1 MDTIGVRELRA
12 DLAGAVRRATAGERT
27 VITSHGRPVAQ
38 LAPLDEAAP
47 DIERLIAAGAL
58 VPPRRAGEWRAPE
71 PVSIWVTVRV
81 DRALRELRG

>member
-38 LAPLDEAAP
+38 L
-47 DIERLIAAGAL
+47 
-58 VPPRRAGEWRAPE
+58 VPPPGARERTVDQAVKGILEFRRGRRLGPGI
-71 PVSIWVTVRV
+71 S
-81 DRALRELRG
+81 LRELIDEGRR